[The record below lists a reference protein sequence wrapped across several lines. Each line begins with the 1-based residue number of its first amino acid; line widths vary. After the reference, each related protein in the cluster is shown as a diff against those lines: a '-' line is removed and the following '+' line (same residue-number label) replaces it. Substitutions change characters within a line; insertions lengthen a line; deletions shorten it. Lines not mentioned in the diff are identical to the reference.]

1 MLTNYFKI
9 ALRTLRKHTGYAF
22 INIAGLA
29 VGLAA
34 CLLIGLYVHDEVSYD
49 DFHAHA
55 DRTYRVLRE
64 FDIPDLHVT
73 IQTTPP
79 ALASAL
85 KESMPAVEAA
95 VRVNRASPV
104 VERGTQKF
112 VEADF
117 IVADVGFF
125 EMFSFPVLHGEA
137 SLDRPGTLV
146 LTKAMAT
153 KYFAEDNPVGQNL
166 LVGNDALEVVGVIAD
181 VPANSHLQFGFVSA
195 LEAPEPNWGLN
206 NFLTYVL
213 LREGASP
220 EAVTP
225 QIADLIR
232 LNTDPEDEREGNDFI
247 PHLQPITGIH
257 LGQGVAVD
265 IGSQGNILYVYL
277 FTALAAFIV
286 LLACINFMNLA
297 TARSAE
303 RAREVGMRKTLGAR
317 RVQLAA
323 QFLGESVLMTALALV
338 LALVLCQL
346 TLPLLNNLADKSL
359 AFSTLYNGP
368 QALILVGLALLVGLV
383 AGAYPALVLSG
394 FQPSRVLKGAALPGG
409 GDQLRKGLVVFQFA
423 ISIALLVGT
432 GVVQH
437 QLGFMKSAG
446 LGFDA
451 DNVVLIE
458 QANFLGSQRET
469 FKQQI
474 AQVPGVEA
482 VTSGF
487 SMPGTFFINSMWQP
501 VASEEGPETEA
512 QNMDYSF
519 VDFDYTET
527 LGIEIVAGRSLSQE
541 FATDSSA
548 AILNEAAVRDFGWS
562 PEEAIGQRLAQ
573 GQTEYTVIGVAK
585 DFHYRSLHAEIYSL
599 ALFGPRRAP
608 RYVAARIAP
617 EDMPGTLAALQGIW
631 KQFSD
636 LPFEYAFLADDLA
649 AQYRAEDRLAK
660 VFGVFAGLAILIGC
674 LGLFGLAAFMA
685 AQRTKEIGIRKV
697 LGASVGSLIGLL
709 SKDFLNLVVLA
720 FLIAAPVA
728 YFAMNWWLEDF
739 AYRVEISW
747 PIFLMAGSLALAIA
761 LLTVSY
767 QAIRAAV
774 ANPVE
779 SLRYE

>member
-1 MLTNYFKI
+1 
-9 ALRTLRKHTGYAF
+9 
-22 INIAGLA
+22 
-29 VGLAA
+29 
-34 CLLIGLYVHDEVSYD
+34 
-49 DFHAHA
+49 
-55 DRTYRVLRE
+55 
-64 FDIPDLHVT
+64 
-73 IQTTPP
+73 
-79 ALASAL
+79 
-85 KESMPAVEAA
+85 
-95 VRVNRASPV
+95 
-104 VERGTQKF
+104 
-112 VEADF
+112 
-117 IVADVGFF
+117 
-125 EMFSFPVLHGEA
+125 
-137 SLDRPGTLV
+137 
-146 LTKAMAT
+146 
-153 KYFAEDNPVGQNL
+153 
-166 LVGNDALEVVGVIAD
+166 
-181 VPANSHLQFGFVSA
+181 
-195 LEAPEPNWGLN
+195 
-206 NFLTYVL
+206 
-213 LREGASP
+213 
-220 EAVTP
+220 
-225 QIADLIR
+225 
-232 LNTDPEDEREGNDFI
+232 
-247 PHLQPITGIH
+247 
-257 LGQGVAVD
+257 
-265 IGSQGNILYVYL
+265 YL

-317 RVQLAA
+317 RVQLTA
-323 QFLGESVLMTALALV
+323 QFLGESVLMTVLALV

-346 TLPLLNNLADKSL
+346 ALPFLNNIADKSL

-368 QALILVGLALLVGLV
+368 QVLVLVGLALLVGLV

-394 FQPSRVLKGAALPGG
+394 FQPSRVLKGATRPGG
-409 GDQLRKGLVVFQFA
+409 GDRLRKGLVVFQFA

-437 QLGFMKSAG
+437 QLRFMKSSG
-446 LGFDA
+446 LGFTA

-458 QANFLGSQRET
+458 QANFLGSQREV
-469 FKQQI
+469 FKQQL
-474 AQVPGVEA
+474 AKVPGVEL

-501 VASEEGPETEA
+501 VGPETEA

-519 VDFDYTET
+519 VDFDYIET
-527 LGIEIVAGRSLSQE
+527 LGIEMVAGRSLSRE

-548 AILNEAAVRDFGWS
+548 VMLNEAAVRDFGWS

-573 GQTEYTVIGVAK
+573 GSREFEIIGVAK

-599 ALFGPRRAP
+599 ALFGPRRTP
-608 RYVAARIAP
+608 RYIAARMAP
-617 EDMPGTLAALQGIW
+617 DDVPGTLAALQRTW

-685 AQRTKEIGIRKV
+685 AQRTKEIGVRKV

-709 SKDFLNLVVLA
+709 SKDFLKLVVLA

-739 AYRVEISW
+739 AYRVGMNPMTFIG
-747 PIFLMAGSLALAIA
+747 AGLLALAIA

-774 ANPVE
+774 ANPVD